1 MSTFENDRYRWR
13 ETYFLLFD
21 SAKRPTLEQVQK
33 LLRKVNRQFELHNP
47 RVDDDDQGFESV
59 TVLAPGAYAALD
71 ISYVDGEEVQ
81 EQTVELTREFRDSVS
96 SPDERHKLERL
107 AASDARFDILHFQ
120 EVADDDDADETFDP
134 SALLMVVEAL
144 AKLTSGVAVD
154 PQSGTIM

>member
-21 SAKRPTLEQVQK
+21 SAKRPAMEQVQK
-33 LLRKVNRQFELHNP
+33 LLKKVNRQFEVHNP
-47 RVDDDDQGFESV
+47 RVDDEGGFESV
-59 TVLAPGAYAALD
+59 TVLAPSAYSALD

-81 EQTVELTREFRDSVS
+81 EQTVELCREFRDSVA
-96 SPDERHKLERL
+96 SPDERAKLNQL
-107 AASDARFDILHFQ
+107 AACDARFDILHFEEVSQ
-120 EVADDDDADETFDP
+120 EGDEEESFDP

-144 AKLTSGVAVD
+144 ARLTGGVAVD

>member
-21 SAKRPTLEQVQK
+21 SAKRPTMEQVQK
-33 LLRKVNRQFELHNP
+33 ALKRVNRQFEVHNP
-47 RVDDDDQGFESV
+47 RVDDEGGFESL
-59 TVLAPGAYAALD
+59 TVLAPAAYAALD

-81 EQTVELTREFRDSVS
+81 EQTVELCRDFRDSAS
-96 SPDERHKLERL
+96 SPDERTKLDQL
-107 AASDARFDILHFQ
+107 SACDARFDILHFE
-120 EVADDDDADETFDP
+120 EVIDDAEEDETFDP

-144 AKLTSGVAVD
+144 ARMTGGVAVD

>member
-21 SAKRPTLEQVQK
+21 SGKRPDMEQVQK
-33 LLRKVNRQFELHNP
+33 LLKKVNRQFEVHNP
-47 RVDDDDQGFESV
+47 RVDDDGGFESV
-59 TVLAPGAYAALD
+59 TVLAPSAYAALD

-81 EQTVELTREFRDSVS
+81 EQTVELSREFRDSAT
-96 SPDERHKLERL
+96 SPEERGKLDRL
-107 AASDARFDILHFQ
+107 AACDARFDILHFE
-120 EVADDDDADETFDP
+120 EVSDDGEEEETFDP

-144 AKLTSGVAVD
+144 AKLTGGVAVD